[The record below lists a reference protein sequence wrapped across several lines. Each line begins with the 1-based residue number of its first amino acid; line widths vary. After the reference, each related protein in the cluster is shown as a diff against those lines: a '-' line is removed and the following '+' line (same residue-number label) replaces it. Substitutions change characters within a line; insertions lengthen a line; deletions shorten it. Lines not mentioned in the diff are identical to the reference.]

1 LLKGT
6 HPHLTKK
13 LISSKPS
20 SIRISSI
27 VAAELSAMARMLSD
41 TEEEVKKIRGAMEW
55 IAVADFDFSAA
66 RAYGKL
72 YSFAKKNNM
81 EVGPY
86 DIMIASVALAN
97 DATLITNNIKEFGR
111 FSGLRVKD
119 WTIDDGEDDD

>member
-6 HPHLTKK
+6 YPHLTKK

-27 VAAELSAMARMLSD
+27 VAAELAAMARMLSD
-41 TEEEVKKIRGAMEW
+41 TEEEVRKIRGAMEW
-55 IAVADFDFSAA
+55 IAVADFDFNAA
-66 RAYGKL
+66 KAYGKL
-72 YSFAKKNNM
+72 YSFAKKTNM
-81 EVGPY
+81 EIGPY

-97 DATLITNNIKEFGR
+97 DATLITNNVKEFGR

-119 WTIDDGEDDD
+119 WTIEDLDDDD